1 MENNERLKVF
11 IGQVKKVQTKYGEM
25 TKIAFGTKDVST
37 IQKHANDKGWSN
49 WNLKES
55 KSGTFYL
62 ELDTWQPKEN
72 NQSNDKKEEND
83 LPF

>member
-25 TKIAFGTKDVST
+25 TKIAFGVKDVST
-37 IQKHANDKGWSN
+37 MQKHANQQGWSN

-55 KSGTFYL
+55 KNGTFYL
-62 ELDTWQPKEN
+62 ELDTWMPN
-72 NQSNDKKEEND
+72 TNPQSNDKKEEND

>member
-1 MENNERLKVF
+1 MN
-11 IGQVKKVQTKYGEM
+11 
-25 TKIAFGTKDVST
+25 KIACGTKDVSK

-49 WNLKES
+49 WNRKES